1 VHSSRAR
8 RWAAAGV
15 LVVLALAGAAAAY
28 AISHSGGTA
37 AGPPVPAGSRH
48 THVPR
53 STAPRTT
60 APPTTGSV
68 TVSVDSGASSS
79 TAPPPPP
86 PRPRLPRPHIVWK
99 PIPLPARRLAET
111 AAYAERH
118 YGVDTWHIRGPRVI
132 VEHYTA
138 STTMISAWS
147 TFAQDVPDSELHEL
161 PGTCAHFIVDRDGT
175 IYQLVPLDVICRHT
189 VGLNLVALGIEHVG
203 MSDSEVLDDPA
214 QMRASLHLT
223 AWLMARYHI
232 PLGDVIGHAE
242 SLTSPYHH
250 ELYAPWRCQTH
261 ADWQPADMDVYRHR
275 LRALLHRYRIPVGKP
290 VPRVSPGC

>member
-1 VHSSRAR
+1 VHPSRAR

-15 LVVLALAGAAAAY
+15 LVALALAGAAAAY
-28 AISHSGGTA
+28 AISRPGGTA
-37 AGPPVPAGSRH
+37 AGPPASAGSRQARG
-48 THVPR
+48 PR
-53 STAPRTT
+53 STAP
-60 APPTTGSV
+60 PSTGSV
-68 TVSVDSGASSS
+68 TVSVDSGSSAA

-86 PRPRLPRPHIVWK
+86 PKPRLPRPHIVWK
-99 PIPLPARRLAET
+99 PIPFSAQRLAET

-132 VEHYTA
+132 VEHYTV

-161 PGTCAHFIVDRDGT
+161 PGTCAHFVVDRDGT
-175 IYQLVPLDVICRHT
+175 VYQLVPLDVICRHT

-203 MSDSEVLDDPA
+203 MSDAQVLDDPA

-250 ELYAPWRCQTH
+250 ELYGPWRCQTH

-275 LRALLHRYRIPVGKP
+275 LRTLLHRYRIPIGKP
-290 VPRVSPGC
+290 VTRVSSGC